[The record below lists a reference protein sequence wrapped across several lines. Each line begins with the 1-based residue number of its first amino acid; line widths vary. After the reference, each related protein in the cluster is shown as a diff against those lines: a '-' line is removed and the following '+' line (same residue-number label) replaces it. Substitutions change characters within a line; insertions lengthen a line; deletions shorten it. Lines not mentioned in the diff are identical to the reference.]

1 MRISDWSSDVCSSDL
16 PLCVPKSMI
25 GNQTTTF
32 TSIFDRRVN
41 LVEHLFIP
49 KNQRQLR
56 WRNELERRAHVLQQR
71 PGIFHYSDY
80 REVITI
86 IVAPHLNGSN
96 VPSVTET
103 TTKK

>member
-1 MRISDWSSDVCSSDL
+1 MR
-16 PLCVPKSMI
+16 

-56 WRNELERRAHVLQQR
+56 WRNGLALCAMSLPTKRPMADTSSIVREDGKYAFSINQRSALQNLAGKSPMR
-71 PGIFHYSDY
+71 SLGLHYGAY
-80 REVITI
+80 PVWQAA
-86 IVAPHLNGSN
+86 V
-96 VPSVTET
+96 
-103 TTKK
+103 